1 MRTRR
6 EFIVSLGGGALGAA
20 AMRSHVA
27 EALAADNEDP
37 LYPPIDLSYFDS
49 PIAPAPSNIQF
60 GYAAITWDNHDLQAI
75 EDIAAVGFPG
85 IQIRSPILEQF
96 GSRPAALREML
107 AQRHLTFVALS
118 SGNVKYDPAIEKQV
132 IEEHTSHA
140 KFVHDAGGLYLQ
152 VTDER
157 PKGRPIAAADYTRA
171 GRLLTEIGKRT
182 ADLGVPL
189 GYHNHM
195 NSLGEKP
202 EEVDRILDAADPRY
216 VKLELDVAHYQQGG
230 GDPVSAIR
238 KYAGRH
244 LFFHLKDVES
254 PRPDRADDPK
264 SYRWVELGRGRVNL
278 PAVLAAI
285 DDIKF
290 RGWVIVELDTVP
302 DKSRTPKE
310 CAENNRKYLEDH
322 GYRKNL
328 HSH

>member
-1 MRTRR
+1 MTTRR
-6 EFIVSLGGGALGAA
+6 EFIASLGGATLGAA
-20 AMRSHVA
+20 AWRVDGA
-27 EALAADNEDP
+27 EALVADNGDP
-37 LYPPIDLSYFDS
+37 LYPPIDLSYFDT
-49 PIAPAPSNIQF
+49 PIAAAPSNIQF

-107 AQRHLTFVALS
+107 ARHHLTFVALS
-118 SGNVKYDPAIEKQV
+118 SGNVKYDPTIEQQV
-132 IEEHTSHA
+132 IKEHVDHA
-140 KFVHDAGGLYLQ
+140 KFVHDVGGLYLQ
-152 VTDER
+152 VTDDR
-157 PKGRPIAAADYTRA
+157 PKGRPITAADYTRA

-195 NSLGEKP
+195 NNLGEKP

-230 GDPVSAIR
+230 GDPVAAIR

-254 PRPDRADDPK
+254 PRPDKADDPK
-264 SYRWVELGRGRVNL
+264 SYRWVELGRGRVDV
-278 PAVLAAI
+278 PGVLAAI
-285 DDIKF
+285 DGIKF
-290 RGWVIVELDTVP
+290 RGWVIVELDAVP
-302 DKSRTPKE
+302 DKSRTPKA
-310 CAENNRKYLEDH
+310 CAEINKKYLEDH